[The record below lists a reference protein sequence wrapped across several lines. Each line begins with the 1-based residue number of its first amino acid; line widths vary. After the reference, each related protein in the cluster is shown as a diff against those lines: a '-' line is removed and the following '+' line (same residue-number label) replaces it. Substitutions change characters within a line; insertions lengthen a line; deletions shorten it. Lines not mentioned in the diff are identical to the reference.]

1 MAKLKERIGIIGAG
15 ISGLTAA
22 LILEKAGYAPVIFEA
37 SSSVG
42 GRMKTSIFEGYQ
54 LDHGF
59 QVLLDAYPKTREYLD
74 YEALN
79 LQKLQPGA
87 MLFGLGRKRIVGDPS
102 RNGNFLLPTLKA
114 GVGTISDYIRLLK
127 LHLYL
132 KSISVAQIFE
142 TEDKSTLQYLRDKG
156 FTDKII
162 NAFFKPFFSG
172 IFLEAELDT
181 SCRMFQFV
189 FKMFGSGFAVIP
201 EAGMGAIPRQ
211 LAGKLKNSN
220 IRFNTPVA
228 QVREGVVILENG
240 KEIAM
245 DRILIAT
252 DHSSLV
258 AGYTQKHIRWHG
270 CDALYFE
277 TPERTIIPPIIGL
290 IANNEALINNIFY
303 PTSIATAEKG
313 PKELLSVTIVKKHGL
328 DENTLVKKVEEELH
342 HYCGI
347 TTSRFLKRY
356 KITNGLPAPGALHY
370 QGDEAKCRVGNTI
383 FLAGDHLLY
392 GSTNAAMTS
401 GEMAAKAMLGT
412 LPEKA

>member
-1 MAKLKERIGIIGAG
+1 MKERIGIIGAG

-42 GRMKTSIFEGYQ
+42 GRMKTSLYEGYQ

-59 QVLLDAYPKTREYLD
+59 QVLLDAYPKTSEYLD

-87 MLFGLGRKRIVGDPS
+87 ILFGMGRKRIVGDPS

-127 LHLYL
+127 LHLHL
-132 KSISVAQIFE
+132 KRISVAQIFE
-142 TEDKSTLQYLRDKG
+142 TEDKSTLHYLREKG

-181 SCRMFQFV
+181 SCRMFLFV

-201 EAGMGAIPRQ
+201 QEGMGAITKQ

-220 IRFNTPVA
+220 IHFNTPAV
-228 QVREGVVILENG
+228 QVREGMVVLENE
-240 KEIAM
+240 KEIEM

-252 DHSSLV
+252 DHSSLLS
-258 AGYTQKHIRWHG
+258 GNTQTHVRWHG
-270 CDALYFE
+270 CDTLYFE
-277 TPERTIIPPIIGL
+277 TPSRTIIPPIIGL
-290 IANNEALINNIFY
+290 IANDKALINNIFY

-313 PKELLSVTIVKKHGL
+313 SKELLSVTIVKKHGL

-347 TTSRFLKRY
+347 TNSRFLKRF
-356 KITNGLPAPGALHY
+356 KITKGLPDPGTLHY
-370 QGDEAKCRVGNTI
+370 QWDEAKCRVGNTI

-401 GEMAAKAMLGT
+401 GEMAAKSVIGS